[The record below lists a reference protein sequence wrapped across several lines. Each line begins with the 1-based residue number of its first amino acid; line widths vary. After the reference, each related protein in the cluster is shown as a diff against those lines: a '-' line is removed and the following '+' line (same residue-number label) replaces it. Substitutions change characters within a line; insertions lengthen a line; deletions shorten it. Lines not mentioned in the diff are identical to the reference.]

1 MKLTDIHKNFI
12 KTSSR
17 SIVENFLPIKAVKP
31 AEIPVFA
38 IEKWKNENGLLTKKF
53 IFENLDDRNRFVNSI
68 LNYEMSSGHHANITI
83 EKNNVI
89 LRLITKDVDKVT
101 ELDKEYS
108 SYADT
113 IRKDIAYNSRDE

>member
-1 MKLTDIHKNFI
+1 MKLIDIHKNFI

-38 IEKWKNENGLLTKKF
+38 IEKWKNENGLLVKKF
-53 IFENLDDRNRFVNSI
+53 IFENLDDRNRFLNSI
-68 LNYEMSSGHHANITI
+68 LNYEMNNGHHANIVI
-83 EKNNVI
+83 EKNSVI
-89 LRLITKDVDKVT
+89 LRLITKDVGKIT

-113 IRKDIAYNSRDE
+113 IRKDIAYNSKDE

>member
-1 MKLTDIHKNFI
+1 MKLIDIHKNFI

-38 IEKWKNENGLLTKKF
+38 IEKWKNENGLLVKKF
-53 IFENLDDRNRFVNSI
+53 IFENLDDRNRFLNSI
-68 LNYEMSSGHHANITI
+68 LNYEMNNGHHANITI
-83 EKNNVI
+83 EKNSVI
-89 LRLITKDVDKVT
+89 LRLITKDVGKIT

-113 IRKDIAYNSRDE
+113 IRKDIAYNSKDE

>member
-17 SIVENFLPIKAVKP
+17 SIVENFLPIKAVKS
-31 AEIPVFA
+31 EIPVFA
-38 IEKWKNENGLLTKKF
+38 IEKWKNENGLLIKKF

-89 LRLITKDVDKVT
+89 LRLITKDVGKIT

-113 IRKDIAYNSRDE
+113 IRKDIAYNLKDE